1 MEKLLKFQAIIT
13 LILINL
19 FIIEKIM
26 DQLFYLLYEYI
37 V

>member
-1 MEKLLKFQAIIT
+1 MEKFLKIQAIIT
-13 LILINL
+13 LILIDL

-37 V
+37 L

>member
-1 MEKLLKFQAIIT
+1 MEKFLKIQVIIT
-13 LILINL
+13 LILIDL

-37 V
+37 L